1 MIKYLFHLKK
11 SPSPLVSAALET
23 NIVLSTLGV
32 NSWFKG
38 VERILKFCNLD
49 HLIFTC
55 DMREIALKLNNL
67 KKWLRNA
74 FIDKW
79 RKDKVELMKV
89 NTRLELL
96 INTKD
101 KFEPS
106 TYLNAIKVPAYRIA
120 LSKLRLSAH
129 RLPIETGR
137 YDQISR
143 WERLC
148 PFGCNQVG
156 DEQHHFLYC
165 KHPFLQELINP
176 FERHRN

>member
-1 MIKYLFHLKK
+1 MQH
-11 SPSPLVSAALET
+11 
-23 NIVLSTLGV
+23 TLR
-32 NSWFKG
+32 S
-38 VERILKFCNLD
+38 RIEYARRL
-49 HLIFTC
+49 
-55 DMREIALKLNNL
+55 LNNL

-106 TYLNAIKVPAYRIA
+106 TYLNSIKVPTYRIA

-156 DEQHHFLYC
+156 DEQHYFLYC

-176 FERHRN
+176 FERHVVEIIPGWRGLENNKKLLTLLKVSSDEVQMHLGKFAHNIFKIFKDITA